1 LTFYQRTKLAL
12 TFRQL
17 KYGFSLAFLPTQP
30 ILGDGTRLATFGL
43 VKPIAFAE
51 AVARKRWERHVFG
64 SRNVI
69 SANGS
74 ILRIGQFGVG
84 SIGIESIRLAAS
96 KPWAEVVGAV
106 DVDPAKIGRSL
117 AELTGL
123 DELSDRYVYGSFR
136 ELWEKTDLQ
145 AILHTAGSSA
155 ETSINEIIPMARHGL
170 TVASSCEQL
179 LFPQLRAAEASNR
192 LDSMCK
198 AYGAR
203 VVGTGVNPGFVM
215 DVLPICL
222 SGITTNVQSVFAER
236 VVNASTRRKPLQQKI
251 GSGMRPEE
259 FRQRFAAG
267 AAGHAGFRESAALI
281 AHCLG
286 WTIDEMLETCEP
298 VIAERPLVTAHFDVP
313 PGMTCGL
320 HQRVVVRSQGEQR
333 IELDLKMYLDAEDPH
348 DTVRIDGDPPV
359 EALVKG
365 GVAGDQATVA
375 ALVNSLPRLLRSSPG
390 LHLMTDLPV
399 PSWA

>member
-1 LTFYQRTKLAL
+1 M
-12 TFRQL
+12 
-17 KYGFSLAFLPTQP
+17 
-30 ILGDGTRLATFGL
+30 
-43 VKPIAFAE
+43 
-51 AVARKRWERHVFG
+51 
-64 SRNVI
+64 I
-69 SANGS
+69 SVNGS
-74 ILRIGQFGVG
+74 IVRIGQFGVG
-84 SIGIESIRLAAS
+84 PIGIESIRLAAS

-106 DVDPAKIGRSL
+106 DVDPAKIGRNL

-136 ELWEKTDLQ
+136 ELWEETDPQ

-170 TVASSCEQL
+170 AVASSCEQL

-192 LDSMCK
+192 LDSTCRE
-198 AYGAR
+198 YGAR

-215 DVLPICL
+215 DVLPVCL

-251 GSGMRPEE
+251 GSGMHPEE

-286 WTIDEMLETCEP
+286 WPIDEMLETCEP
-298 VIAERPLVTAHFDVP
+298 VIADRPLVTAYFDVP

-320 HQRVVVRSQGEQR
+320 HQRVVVVSQGVQR

-348 DTVRIDGDPPV
+348 DAVRIDGDPPV

-365 GVAGDQATVA
+365 GVAGDRATVA
-375 ALVNSLPRLLRSSPG
+375 ALVNALPRLLRSSPG